1 MGGSLYFVL
10 MPMRVRLLIFISWL
24 VFFCVLAENHVAAGE
39 ARVVKVLTH
48 LVDAQNRTALAPS
61 LYERDAYQLHLRDN
75 PDLISG
81 MRFEVQ
87 FKAARKGGAVRVRV
101 EARGSKSG
109 LGNAQVF
116 ETEVLPERF
125 FSTWARLRL
134 DKEQTV
140 ALGTVVAW
148 RASLWRDGELLAEQ
162 QSFLW

>member
-1 MGGSLYFVL
+1 
-10 MPMRVRLLIFISWL
+10 MRIRHLIFISWL
-24 VFFCVLAENHVAAGE
+24 VFFCILAEENVAAAE

-48 LVDAQNRTALAPS
+48 LVDARDRTALAPS
-61 LYERDAYQLHLRDN
+61 LYERDAYQLHLRNN

-87 FKAARKGGAVRVRV
+87 FKAPRKEGPVLVRL

-109 LGNAQVF
+109 LGKAQVF

-134 DKEQTV
+134 DKAQTD
-140 ALGTVVAW
+140 ALGTVIAW
-148 RASLWRDGELLAEQ
+148 RATVWRNGQLLAEQ

>member
-1 MGGSLYFVL
+1 MVF
-10 MPMRVRLLIFISWL
+10 RVRTRVRHLIFISWL
-24 VFFCVLAENHVAAGE
+24 VFLCVLAEEKVSADE

-48 LVDAQNRTALAPS
+48 LVDAQDRTALAPS
-61 LYERDAYQLHLRDN
+61 LYERDAYQLHLRN
-75 PDLISG
+75 NTNLISG

-87 FKAARKGGAVRVRV
+87 FKASRKEGPVLVRV

-134 DKEQTV
+134 DKPQTQT
-140 ALGTVVAW
+140 LGTVVAW
-148 RASLWRDGELLAEQ
+148 RATLWRNGQLLAEQ

>member
-1 MGGSLYFVL
+1 MVF
-10 MPMRVRLLIFISWL
+10 RVRTRVRHLIFISWL
-24 VFFCVLAENHVAAGE
+24 VFLCVLAEEKVSADE

-48 LVDAQNRTALAPS
+48 LVDAQDRTALAPS
-61 LYERDAYQLHLRDN
+61 LYERDAYQLHLRN
-75 PDLISG
+75 NTNLISG

-87 FKAARKGGAVRVRV
+87 FKASRKEGPVLVRV

-134 DKEQTV
+134 DKPQTE

-148 RASLWRDGELLAEQ
+148 RASLWRNGQLLAEQ

>member
-1 MGGSLYFVL
+1 
-10 MPMRVRLLIFISWL
+10 MPTRIGHLIFVSWL
-24 VFFCVLAENHVAAGE
+24 TFFCVLAEENVAAGE

-48 LVDAQNRTALAPS
+48 LVDSQNRTALAPS
-61 LYERDAYQLHLRDN
+61 LYERDAYQLHLRN
-75 PDLISG
+75 NTNLVSG

-87 FKAARKGGAVRVRV
+87 FKASRKEGPVTVRI

-109 LGNAQVF
+109 LGHAQVF

-125 FSTWARLRL
+125 FSTWARVRL
-134 DKEQTV
+134 DKTQTD

-148 RASLWRDGELLAEQ
+148 RASLWRDGQLLAEQ

>member
-1 MGGSLYFVL
+1 
-10 MPMRVRLLIFISWL
+10 MRVRHLIFISWL
-24 VFFCVLAENHVAAGE
+24 VFFCALAEENVAADE

-48 LVDAQNRTALAPS
+48 LVDEKNRTALAPS
-61 LYERDAYQLHLRDN
+61 LYERDAYQLHLRNN
-75 PDLISG
+75 PDLVAG

-87 FKAARKGGAVRVRV
+87 FKASRKAGPVLVRV

-109 LGNAQVF
+109 LGNAHVF
-116 ETEVLPERF
+116 EREVLPERF

-134 DKEQTV
+134 DKAQTE

-148 RASLWRDGELLAEQ
+148 RATLWRDGQLLAEQ